1 MLLFF
6 RQPITDAIPCTCK
19 NFDELDSQ
27 PRIERVQS
35 AAIPPCLY
43 SGALRRAFFTFLGA
57 RDFWETETHYGEI
70 TRVMLQDGE
79 YWVTRLNGEVWADSP
94 PFYFWLTALVSRA
107 WGRVDEWTVRLPSAF
122 AATALV
128 VAFYH
133 FAQKWLGARAAFI
146 ATLVMST
153 AALTI
158 HVERHIP
165 INSTFYLWLTISMF
179 LFMEVITAESAAPR
193 RAYGA
198 WFFLGLACLT
208 KAPIGIVL
216 PLSVIIAFVLMNG
229 CGKKILWLRPISGPL
244 LLLLVLSPWLFFA
257 LWKTSGHWVD
267 YFFAQHHVLYNIRHR
282 EPWFYA
288 AVFFPIGFVPWV
300 FLLPPAVLSL
310 WDGLNGRGEPKFL
323 FLSIW
328 WLAAL
333 VLAQL
338 FDGHHNHYLFV
349 AVVPAALVVGAFVD
363 KLASGGAGARALSW
377 AGVSL
382 KAACVLLF
390 VCGLAAPI
398 LAWRQLPDLK
408 WHMVLFAVL
417 LIAGAAWIAAA
428 LKQSNFL
435 GVVARLGIL
444 LLIVD
449 LQIQGLIFPAMN
461 RMETRAL
468 AETLG
473 AVAKIEDGV
482 ATYLTESSQ
491 SFFNFYSGIR
501 RIDYVAAP
509 ENLPAYLSRP
519 GAHFVLMKQH
529 HFERLKKNPVANL
542 QVISVHAPNAKGW
555 FATSFPRWVLVYS
568 CTRDCPP
575 APPLAEPSA
584 ALSDSGR

>member
-1 MLLFF
+1 MNWLV
-6 RQPITDAIPCTCK
+6 RR
-19 NFDELDSQ
+19 ELSAFNQ
-27 PRIERVQS
+27 PRYHLGLILTLCAVHF
-35 AAIPPCLY
+35 L
-43 SGALRRAFFTFLGA
+43 TFLGA

-79 YWVTRLNGEVWADSP
+79 YWVTRLNGEVWADNP
-94 PFYFWLTALVSRA
+94 PFYFWLAALVSRA
-107 WGRVDEWTVRLPSAF
+107 WGSVNEWTVRLPSAL
-122 AATALV
+122 AATVLV

-146 ATLVMST
+146 STLVMST

-165 INSTFYLWLTISMF
+165 INSTFFLWLTVSMF
-179 LFMEVITAESAAPR
+179 LFMEVITADAPQPR

-208 KAPIGIVL
+208 KAPISIIF
-216 PLSVIIAFVLMNG
+216 PLSVIAVFALVTR
-229 CGKKILWLRPISGPL
+229 CGKKILWLRPISGLL
-244 LLLLVLSPWLFFA
+244 LLLLVISPWLVLA
-257 LWKTSGHWVD
+257 LWKTSGHWMD
-267 YFFAQHHVLYNIRHR
+267 YFFAQHHVLHNIRQGQ
-282 EPWFYA
+282 PWFYA

-310 WDGLNGRGEPKFL
+310 WNGLNGRGDPRLL

-328 WLAAL
+328 WLASL

-338 FDGHHNHYLFV
+338 FDGHHNHYLFA

-363 KLASGGAGARALSW
+363 QLASGGVSARALSW
-377 AGVSL
+377 TRVSL
-382 KAACVLLF
+382 KTACALLF
-390 VCGLAAPI
+390 ISGLAAPL

-408 WHMVLFAVL
+408 WHMVLFAAVVVS
-417 LIAGAAWIAAA
+417 GATWIAAA

-435 GVVARLGIL
+435 GVVGRLGIL

-449 LQIQGLIFPAMN
+449 LQIQALIFPAMN

-473 AVAKIEDGV
+473 AVAKTGDGV
-482 ATYLTESSQ
+482 ATYLTEPSQ

-501 RIDYVAAP
+501 RIEYIASPD
-509 ENLPAYLSRP
+509 NLPTYLSRP

-529 HFERLKKNPVANL
+529 HFERLKKNPVGNL
-542 QVISVHAPNAKGW
+542 QLVSVHAPNAKGW

-568 CTRDCPP
+568 CETDCPP
-575 APPLAEPSA
+575 APPVTDRSAER
-584 ALSDSGR
+584 SDS